1 MTANAN
7 PPAIDAAELTA
18 RLSGLFANAPAGA
31 VWMVGGSVRDAILGR
46 PAHDIDLAV
55 AGDAAA
61 AGRAVANLLGGAV
74 IPIAAHNVAR
84 VALPRIAPSGAAPSN
99 EIALSGASPSG
110 ASPSN
115 ELDGA
120 PPFLID
126 IAGYCG
132 DIADDLRR
140 RDFTVN
146 AMAIPLDKW
155 DCDARLDYLLDPCG
169 GLGDLARHIL
179 RMTGDA
185 VFCDDPARLLRGV
198 RLAQQLGFRLEP
210 STARRIRQDAPLLEQ
225 VAPERVRDE
234 FMLLLASDGARSMLE
249 ILDRLGL
256 LCRIIPELEAA
267 RNCAQPRAHH
277 YWDVLGHLLHCVE
290 YAEAVT
296 AGHRNNAIYTMA
308 PWTAAADA
316 HFAQYAGDGHTRR
329 TVLKLAALLHD
340 IAKPQTRARHAD
352 GRIRF
357 LGHSEQGAEIVQARL
372 AALRM
377 SGSIR
382 SLTAAMTLHH
392 LRPAQLRAKDRM
404 PTRRAIYRYY
414 RDVGPAAIDTLYLSM
429 ADYLAARGPEL
440 EPELWANYAKMIAVI
455 LETGPALPQPQG
467 AAPTLVNG
475 NDLMDALQIP
485 PGPQIGRLLEILRE
499 AEAVGAVASR
509 DEALSL
515 AARLLPDAAAAQ

>member
-1 MTANAN
+1 MTANDHA
-7 PPAIDAAELTA
+7 AAVDAADLID
-18 RLSGLFANAPAGA
+18 RLSGLFADAPAGA
-31 VWMVGGSVRDAILGR
+31 VWLVGGSVRDAILGR

-55 AGDAAA
+55 AGDAVPPA
-61 AGRAVANLLGGAV
+61 RAVADLLGGAV
-74 IPIAAHNVAR
+74 IPLPAHNVAR
-84 VALPRIAPSGAAPSN
+84 VALPRT
-99 EIALSGASPSG
+99 ALSSES
-110 ASPSN
+110 
-115 ELDGA
+115 DGS

-126 IAGYCG
+126 IAGYHG

-155 DCDARLDYLLDPCG
+155 DCADRIDYLLDPCG
-169 GLGDLARHIL
+169 GLVDIARHIL

-185 VFCDDPARLLRGV
+185 VFDDDPGRLLRGV

-210 STARRIRQDAPLLEQ
+210 STARRIRQAAPLLEQ

-234 FMLLLASDGARSMLE
+234 FMLLLAADGARPMLE

-296 AGHRNNAIYTMA
+296 AGHRNNAIYTIA

-340 IAKPQTRARHAD
+340 IAKPQTRARHPD

-357 LGHSEQGAEIVQARL
+357 LGHSEQGAEIVQQRL

-377 SGSIR
+377 SGAIR
-382 SLTAAMTLHH
+382 SLTAAMTRHH
-392 LRPAQLRAKDRM
+392 LRPAQLRENDRM
-404 PTRRAIYRYY
+404 PSRRAIYRYY
-414 RDVGPAAIDTLYLSM
+414 RDVGPAAIDTLYLAM

-440 EPELWANYAKMIAVI
+440 DPERWANYARMIATI
-455 LETGPALPQPQG
+455 LETGPALPPPQG
-467 AAPTLVNG
+467 AARTLLNG
-475 NDLMDALQIP
+475 NDLMKALHLS
-485 PGPQIGRLLEILRE
+485 PGPQIGRLLESLRE
-499 AEAVGAVASR
+499 AEAAGAIASR
-509 DEALSL
+509 EDALTL
-515 AARLLPDAAAAQ
+515 AAQLLHDVAAQ